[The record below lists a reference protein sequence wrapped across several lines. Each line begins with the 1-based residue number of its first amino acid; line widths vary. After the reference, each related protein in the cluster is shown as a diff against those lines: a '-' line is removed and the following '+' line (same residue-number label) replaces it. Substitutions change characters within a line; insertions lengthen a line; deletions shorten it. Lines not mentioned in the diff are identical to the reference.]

1 MQQLSF
7 FFNQIHCISL
17 VSFIHIDSIRRV
29 KAKQYGF
36 ICQNALRNFP
46 PVSEKSTALIYITK
60 DFHASMWFN
69 MVLNKG
75 IWKVF
80 WSGKFPWSPKSF
92 TLSLLLHPVWMG
104 PLLLH
109 QLLCTANAMDA
120 PDVHLKCTYMH
131 MHQHY
136 FIFLFSSTVELDV
149 LYFTPITFGRIE
161 FLLPSP
167 KPKYNLFSFEF

>member
-1 MQQLSF
+1 MQQLSL

-46 PVSEKSTALIYITK
+46 PASEKSTALMYITK

-92 TLSLLLHPVWMG
+92 LYLYCFTLFEWDPYCSTNFCAQQMSW
-104 PLLLH
+104 
-109 QLLCTANAMDA
+109 
-120 PDVHLKCTYMH
+120 
-131 MHQHY
+131 MHQMYISNVHTCICINTASY
-136 FIFLFSSTVELDV
+136 SSSV
-149 LYFTPITFGRIE
+149 LLWSWMSSISRP
-161 FLLPSP
+161 
-167 KPKYNLFSFEF
+167 